1 MKCYPVKPEDMKIN
15 DIIVKDYT
23 PVARIAKTEGEV
35 SNTLRLKDINTDEF
49 FGETVNKSVIMKALQ
64 NGTYRLVREEKPSEE
79 QIDKDIKESLKL
91 AGVQLNEELD
101 SNGNEIGYAIVK
113 DGKETFEI
121 GDYIYSNKE
130 EAEEELGE
138 GYSIVKVTFPAN
150 TIDESDMEEYLG
162 EDADYPSEEAFIQL
176 SEKTDA
182 SAIQDNADGD
192 YVRFY
197 VLQPSQI
204 EIVNESNDEED
215 KDVYDADH
223 AAEWMERNPHGYYN
237 SEKDYGTDD
246 EERYETCS
254 WCGERY
260 PLSDLRKE
268 KDMGYVCHHCA
279 KGIESR
285 EGDLEFED

>member
-121 GDYIYSNKE
+121 GGYIYSNKE
-130 EAEEELGE
+130 EA
-138 GYSIVKVTFPAN
+138 V
-150 TIDESDMEEYLG
+150 
-162 EDADYPSEEAFIQL
+162 
-176 SEKTDA
+176 EKA
-182 SAIQDNADGD
+182 KN
-192 YVRFY
+192 Y
-197 VLQPSQI
+197 
-204 EIVNESNDEED
+204 
-215 KDVYDADH
+215 
-223 AAEWMERNPHGYYN
+223 
-237 SEKDYGTDD
+237 
-246 EERYETCS
+246 
-254 WCGERY
+254 
-260 PLSDLRKE
+260 RKLF
-268 KDMGYVCHHCA
+268 K
-279 KGIESR
+279 
-285 EGDLEFED
+285 